1 MNKEMIEQLLYNTE
15 KKEILKAID
24 EIKDE
29 KTLFVYAYN
38 YNWDNGFEIPKEIL
52 NNSSC
57 TLSIAMLLFWEADGL
72 SYLLDKSLNDN
83 LPEWF
88 AFISMLYDKI
98 VNNMFINGMVAC
110 KVPLTK
116 VQIFK
121 LSKTLTAK
129 EKIFVNNIEGED
141 MYLLI

>member
-1 MNKEMIEQLLYNTE
+1 MNKEVIEQLLYNAE
-15 KKEILKAID
+15 KNEVLKAID

-29 KTLFVYAYN
+29 KTLFVFSYN
-38 YNWDNGFEIPKEIL
+38 YNWDNGFEVPKKIL

-57 TLSIAMLLFWEADGL
+57 TLSIAMLLFWEADGVN
-72 SYLLDKSLNDN
+72 YLMDKSLNDN
-83 LPEWF
+83 LPEWS
-88 AFISMLYDKI
+88 AFVSILYNKI
-98 VNNMFINGMVAC
+98 IDNMFKIGTVAC

-129 EKIFVNNIEGED
+129 EKVFINNIEGD
-141 MYLLI
+141 DAYVLI